1 MPTDPTP
8 HIALTEATSAEALQA
23 VRGLFQDYALAL
35 GVDLS
40 FQGFTEELATLPGD
54 YAHPGGGLFLAWVD
68 EQAVGCCAFRP
79 LPDAGYPNACEMK
92 RLYVAPA
99 FRRFGLGRMLVD
111 HTLAMARSVDYSH
124 MLLDT
129 LDDME
134 AARALYRDSGFVE
147 IEPYYHNPLPGA
159 HYLMVK
165 L

>member
-1 MPTDPTP
+1 
-8 HIALTEATSAEALQA
+8 
-23 VRGLFQDYALAL
+23 
-35 GVDLS
+35 
-40 FQGFTEELATLPGD
+40 
-54 YAHPGGGLFLAWVD
+54 
-68 EQAVGCCAFRP
+68 
-79 LPDAGYPNACEMK
+79 
-92 RLYVAPA
+92 
-99 FRRFGLGRMLVD
+99 
-111 HTLAMARSVDYSH
+111 LAMARSVNYSH

>member
-8 HIALTEATSAEALQA
+8 HIALTEATSGQALEA
-23 VRGLFQDYALAL
+23 VRGLFHDYALAL

-68 EQAVGCCAFRP
+68 EQAAGCCAFRP

-111 HTLAMARSVDYSH
+111 HTLAMARSVNYSH

-159 HYLMVK
+159 HYLIVK